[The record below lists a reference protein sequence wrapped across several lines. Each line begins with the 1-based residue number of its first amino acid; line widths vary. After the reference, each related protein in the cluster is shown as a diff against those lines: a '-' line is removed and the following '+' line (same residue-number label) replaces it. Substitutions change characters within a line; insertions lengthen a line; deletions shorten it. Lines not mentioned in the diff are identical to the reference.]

1 MEKLEKK
8 LYTVNE
14 AGYILSLASITLR
27 KWIRREY
34 IKSILLGRARRIP
47 ADEIDRVA
55 KEGLTKMRKN
65 VDTSLV

>member
-14 AGYILSLASITLR
+14 AGYILSLAPITLR
-27 KWIRREY
+27 KWIQHNR
-34 IKSILLGRARRIP
+34 IQSVPLGRARRIP